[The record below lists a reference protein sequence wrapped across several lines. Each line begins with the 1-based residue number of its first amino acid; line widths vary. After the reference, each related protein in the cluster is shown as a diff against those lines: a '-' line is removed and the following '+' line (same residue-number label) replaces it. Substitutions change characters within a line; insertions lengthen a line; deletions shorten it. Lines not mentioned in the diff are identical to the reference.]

1 MNSFDDIKKQYTTQ
15 FKKFG
20 DSPKSIFTPKSR
32 NNIRYSV
39 IQDYVEVNEELS
51 ILDYGCGL
59 GYLYDYLQENLP
71 KLQYF
76 GSDLVE
82 DFISHCQNKFPHIN
96 SNFFLVDPFTH
107 FDKKFDIVFASGVFN
122 IKSSLKE
129 ENSKQYVYDRITEL
143 FNASNKILICDFA
156 SKYVDFQQDE
166 AQHFSIQDIADFC
179 VKNLSR
185 KFLIR
190 HDKLPYEFTLVV
202 WKDDEIIR
210 PQTIFKNEK

>member
-1 MNSFDDIKKQYTTQ
+1 MNTFDDIKNQYTTQ

-20 DSPKSIFTPKSR
+20 DSPKSIFTPKGR

-39 IQDYVEVNEELS
+39 IQDYVKLNDELS

-59 GYLYDYLQENLP
+59 GYLYDYLKVNLP
-71 KLQYF
+71 NLKYY
-76 GSDLVE
+76 GSDFVE
-82 DFISHCQNKFPHIN
+82 DFISHCQQKFPLIN
-96 SNFFLVDPFTH
+96 SHFFLVDPLAH
-107 FDKKFDIVFASGVFN
+107 FERKYDIVFASGVFN

-129 ENSKQYVYDRITEL
+129 EKSKQYAFDKIKEL
-143 FNASNKILICDFA
+143 FYASNKILICDFP
-156 SKYVDFQQDE
+156 SKYVDFQLAE
-166 AQHFSIQDIADFC
+166 AQHFSIEEIADFC

-202 WKDDEIIR
+202 WKNDEIIR
-210 PQTIFKNEK
+210 PQTIFKNE